1 MAKLTIEDKIKIIQL
16 YNEGYGCDIIA
27 RKIGIVSSRV
37 QEIKKQ
43 YDLYGD
49 VALDVSHK
57 NRKFTVEFK
66 IELIN
71 RVFNGESKCSI
82 AAEYMISPGQLSNW
96 VKKYQELGYNG
107 LISKPKGRPKIMK
120 PETKNITPTS
130 EDEKDKRIR
139 ELEERNA
146 QLEMEND
153 LLKKLKALV
162 QQRTQPQDKKK

>member
-120 PETKNITPTS
+120 PETKNITPTY
-130 EDEKDKRIR
+130 EDEKDKIEGLGGCRCI
-139 ELEERNA
+139 
-146 QLEMEND
+146 
-153 LLKKLKALV
+153 
-162 QQRTQPQDKKK
+162 